1 MQKITKHIKPLLF
14 LYLLLLFACEQ
25 NLVKSNDS
33 FDDQLIQ
40 SIIDAE
46 KADVNLSDLPIL
58 SSDIIERDYNEYVDL
73 YAKKASNLGYQV
85 SMDEKNYKIGHHNE
99 VYFNLEG
106 RELKSKRGY
115 RKKEGFRCFE
125 VILPATF
132 VMPDA
137 SSIIIQ
143 NEDDYMMLKD
153 WYENNLETDD
163 KPSLQY
169 PVDIIYKDGDI
180 ETVNNDEE
188 MMHNK
193 MNCRDWDDEKKDDCF
208 TIVYPISFIM
218 PDGSNISML
227 DEQDWDSIKFWY
239 EQNSNVDNRPILQY
253 PITIIN
259 KDNSSEII
267 NNDDE
272 MLLLKQNCRN

>member
-1 MQKITKHIKPLLF
+1 MQKITKHIKSLLF

-25 NLVKSNDS
+25 NIVKSNDF

-46 KADVNLSDLPIL
+46 KVDVNLSDLPIL
-58 SSDIIERDYNEYVDL
+58 SSDIIESDYNEYVDL
-73 YAKKASNLGYQV
+73 YVKKASNLGYQV
-85 SMDEKNYKIGHHNE
+85 SMDEKNYKTGHHNE

-106 RELKSKRGY
+106 RELKSKREY

-125 VILPATF
+125 VILPSTF

-253 PITIIN
+253 PVTIIN